1 MNVIAQFLT
10 FAGVLA
16 FALVAAGLRPA
27 FLIPAYGVLALAA
40 VVSWSPKRHE
50 SLSSRTIPCLLAAA
64 GFFGYIL
71 LRTVLSPVDYV
82 ARPDLFMVLGALIV
96 YLITALCATSPTSR
110 VVFASGFLL
119 LACAQVLLGAIQFS
133 KGDNFMPF
141 DFLPRGDYG
150 KRASGCYGCPNHL
163 AGFLEI
169 TMLMALSL
177 TFWSRWKMLGKIAA
191 GYTALVCGVGLV
203 LTGSRGGQASAVAGL
218 FVFAMISLAL
228 ARNWMWREIWL
239 FLVTVLVFAAIGAG
253 YLAYAGIH
261 HTDFLSHRI
270 SYAGSDASIR
280 FNFWRAAFEQ
290 FKSSP
295 IFGTGSGTYLYY
307 GRLFRPLGVEQDPIY
322 THNDYLQ
329 LLAEFGLVAFAGLGA
344 FLFYHLRSGWTFIAD
359 IIARRT
365 VDGERDAPGFHG
377 DNSLAITT
385 GSVCGIA
392 ALLVHSVVDFNLHI
406 PPNTFV
412 MAFLFGTLANP
423 FSVLIPEAKQ
433 AGGNAQAFL
442 RRIPLALP
450 LLGIW
455 LALAA
460 LPKWSAE
467 RFADKAKSLLAN
479 GSLIL
484 QADTARAAADFAQQ
498 ALARDPKNPEMYLA
512 LGDSFTALAEI
523 EDDPARQDE
532 SYRQAIDAYLR
543 GEQVAPMD
551 VHFPS
556 ALAAIYDDLKRF
568 DKAAPFHQ
576 QALAL
581 DKNSYDVR
589 WAYANHL
596 YLQGKLNEA
605 EAIFTVLN
613 NHLGAYHSLDL
624 IRKDREK
631 LKQPTAP

>member
-1 MNVIAQFLT
+1 MNGIVQFL
-10 FAGVLA
+10 
-16 FALVAAGLRPA
+16 ALFGIIASALLVAGLRPV
-27 FLIPAYGVLALAA
+27 FLIPAYGCLAVAA
-40 VVSWSPKRHE
+40 IFSWSSKRHPGLCARVVP
-50 SLSSRTIPCLLAAA
+50 SLLAA
-64 GFFGYIL
+64 GVFFGYIL
-71 LRTVLSPVDYV
+71 LRIVVSPVDYI

-110 VVFASGFLL
+110 VVFASVFLL
-119 LACAQVLLGAIQFS
+119 LACAQILVGAIQFS
-133 KGDNFMPF
+133 KGNNFMPF
-141 DFLPRGDYG
+141 DFLPREDYG
-150 KRASGCYGCPNHL
+150 KRASGFYGCPNHL

-169 TMLMALSL
+169 AMLMALSL
-177 TFWSRWKMLGKIAA
+177 TFWSRWRMLGKIVA
-191 GYTALVCGVGLV
+191 GYVAVVCAVGLL
-203 LTGSRGGQASAVAGL
+203 LTGSRGGYVSAAVGF
-218 FVFAMISLAL
+218 FVFAVISLAL
-228 ARNWMWREIWL
+228 ARHWMWREIWL
-239 FLVTVLVFAAIGAG
+239 FLVTVLVLAAVGAG
-253 YLAYAGIH
+253 YLVYAGISSAE
-261 HTDFLSHRI
+261 FFSHRVNA
-270 SYAGSDASIR
+270 AGNDASIR
-280 FNFWRAAFEQ
+280 FNLWRAAFEQ
-290 FKSSP
+290 FQLSP

-307 GRLFRPLGVEQDPIY
+307 GRLFRPPGTELDPVY

-329 LLAEFGLVAFAGLGA
+329 FLAEFGLLAFAGLGA
-344 FLFYHLRSGWTFIAD
+344 FLFTHIRSGWTFIAD

-392 ALLVHSVVDFNLHI
+392 ALLAHSVVDFNLHI

-450 LLGIW
+450 VLGVW

-484 QADTARAAADFAQQ
+484 QTDTARAAADSAQQ

-523 EDDPARQDE
+523 EDDPARQGKI
-532 SYRQAIDAYLR
+532 YRDAIDAYLR
-543 GEQVAPMD
+543 GQQVAPMD

-556 ALAAIYDDLKRF
+556 ALAATYDDLKRF
-568 DKAAPFHQ
+568 DEAAPFHQ

-596 YLQGKLNEA
+596 YLQGKLDEA
-605 EAIFTVLN
+605 EAIFSALN
-613 NHLGAYHSLDL
+613 NHLGAYHSLDV